1 MIKIEEIVSMI
12 GDELFSWCIRLSA
25 LSITPANKDLNPA
38 VSKALDSRQRGN
50 DNLFVSL
57 IAGVLLGRPVNYKSA
72 DGCIR
77 LLRSLELAR
86 RLTLNERGYL

>member
-12 GDELFSWCIRLSA
+12 GDELFSWRIRLSP

-38 VSKALDSRQRGN
+38 VSKALDSRLRGN
-50 DNLFVSL
+50 ENLFMSL
-57 IAGVLLGRPVNYKSA
+57 IAGVLLKRPENHKSV